1 MDGTTLQSLGV
12 VEIGGGE
19 VFGGDLVNPIVIG
32 IAISS
37 YTILVG
43 GIVANWSDFK
53 NGIFAGY
60 NDATH

>member
-1 MDGTTLQSLGV
+1 MDATTLQRLGV
-12 VEIGGGE
+12 AEIGGGE
-19 VFGGDLVNPIVIG
+19 VFGGNPIWVG

-53 NGIFAGY
+53 DGIFAGY